1 MRRRDVADTVVV
13 LALSVGAAL
22 AGRVVGAGPVEVTV
36 APAALVT
43 VHVAAALRPVRTPE
57 GAVDGAGPVTD
68 GTHGVLEPHVEG
80 ESPLAVT
87 ERVAVHLRLTGGTLE
102 QAGLSCWATLPES
115 AAVWNIIS
123 QKDTQSNN
131 STYCWSARGSRAPC

>member
-1 MRRRDVADTVVV
+1 MSDLIVRGLTSFALAVKTEGTGLGVVRSRDIADTVKV
-13 LALSVGAAL
+13 LALLVRAAL
-22 AGRVVGAGPVEVTV
+22 ADRVVGAGPVQVAV

-43 VHVAAALRPVRTPE
+43 VVVTAALSVLRAAQ

-68 GTHGVLEPHVEG
+68 RAHGVLEPHVEG

-102 QAGLSCWATLPES
+102 QAGLSCWATLPEP
-115 AAVWNIIS
+115 AAV
-123 QKDTQSNN
+123 
-131 STYCWSARGSRAPC
+131 